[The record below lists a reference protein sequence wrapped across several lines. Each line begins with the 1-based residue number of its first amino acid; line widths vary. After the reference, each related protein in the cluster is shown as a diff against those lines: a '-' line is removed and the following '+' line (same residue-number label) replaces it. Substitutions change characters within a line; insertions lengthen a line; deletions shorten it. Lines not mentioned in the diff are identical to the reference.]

1 MANRKISE
9 GRQTLHFIGLAL
21 IVIGM
26 LTFLSTFVTAAMNF
40 GNFSNFDGQVQSS
53 AFRAIAGMIM
63 IMLGGVL
70 ANIGRAGLAG
80 SGVVLDPEQAREDLE
95 PWNRMAGGMTKD
107 FLDEAEIDLS
117 GLGAGSKAAP
127 DFADQLR
134 KLHALREE
142 GILTEAEYEREKAEI
157 LERN

>member
-1 MANRKISE
+1 MATRKISE
-9 GRQTLHFIGLAL
+9 GRQTLHYIGLAL
-21 IVIGM
+21 IVIGI

-40 GNFSNFDGQVQSS
+40 GNFDNFNGQVQSS
-53 AFRAIAGMIM
+53 AFRAISGMVM
-63 IMLGGVL
+63 MMLGGVL

-117 GLGAGSKAAP
+117 GLGSGSKAAP

-142 GILTEAEYEREKAEI
+142 GILTEAEYQREKAEI